1 MTALEV
7 RIWVREQEK
16 GSLLSHRFNGPSL
29 LSYFLYARGWQGGAD
44 TVWNIFDNSC
54 EDDVPHHGV
63 ANPCSSGNG
72 SNRGVGVGA
81 AAGDFLLLSE
91 AHIKNY
97 ISHVLH

>member
-1 MTALEV
+1 MAALEV
-7 RIWVREQEK
+7 RIWVREREQ
-16 GSLLSHRFNGPSL
+16 GSL

-44 TVWNIFDNSC
+44 TVWNIFDSSC

-81 AAGDFLLLSE
+81 AAGDFLLLSKRILRITSATFYTE
-91 AHIKNY
+91 
-97 ISHVLH
+97 